1 MKILFLGF
9 LLSLSLSVSATT
21 TYVYNV
27 TKDEV
32 IEEYASD
39 RIRPIASVTK
49 LMTAIVV
56 IESGASLIEKIPYRG
71 FAGRKEMTRE
81 QLLKLLLVKSDNN
94 AAEALA
100 KSYIGGRSAFIAN
113 MNYKANQ
120 LGMTNTVYED
130 PSGIGKNNLSNA
142 KDLSVLLT
150 YAYNYDVMRELSALE
165 SFNIESV
172 SKKKRKSRVVKVN
185 NTNFNLLK
193 EYKEIAI
200 SKTGFTNAA
209 GKCLVMYL
217 TKHGEKYT
225 IVILGE
231 RNTKTIQQ
239 AGRKIIERL

>member
-1 MKILFLGF
+1 MKQLFLTLF
-9 LLSLSLSVSATT
+9 LLLSLNVNAAT

-32 IEEYASD
+32 VEEYASE

-56 IESGASLIEKIPYRG
+56 IESGASLYEKIPYRG

-100 KSYIGGRSAFIAN
+100 RSYTGGRSAFIAN
-113 MNYKANQ
+113 MNHKANQ
-120 LGMTNTVYED
+120 LGMTNTAYED
-130 PSGIGKNNLSNA
+130 PSGIGRNNLSNA

-172 SKKKRKSRVVKVN
+172 SKKKRKPRVVKVN

-193 EYKEIAI
+193 EYKEIVI
-200 SKTGFTNAA
+200 SKTGFTSAA

-217 TKHGEKYT
+217 TKHDEKYT

-231 RNTKTIQQ
+231 RNTQSVQ
-239 AGRKIIERL
+239 RVSRKIIERL

>member
-1 MKILFLGF
+1 MKQLFLTLF
-9 LLSLSLSVSATT
+9 LLFSLNVNAAT

-39 RIRPIASVTK
+39 KIRPIASVTK

-56 IESGASLIEKIPYRG
+56 IESGASLNEKIPYRG

-100 KSYIGGRSAFIAN
+100 RGYPGGRISFIAN
-113 MNYKANQ
+113 MNHKANQ
-120 LGMTNTVYED
+120 LGMTKTVYED
-130 PSGIGKNNLSNA
+130 PSGIGRNNLSNA
-142 KDLSVLLT
+142 KDLSLLLT
-150 YAYNYDVMRELSALE
+150 YAYNYSTMRDLSALE

-172 SKKKRKSRVVKVN
+172 GRKKRKPRVITVN

-193 EYKEIAI
+193 EYKEIVI